1 MILLFG
7 MQLIPLMY
15 GVLYLAHSF
24 RMRRTGQGIA
34 ALSLL
39 LVLLAALSVL
49 MWEFLTAP

>member
-1 MILLFG
+1 MILYFG
-7 MQLIPLMY
+7 MQFVPLAY
-15 GVLYLAHSF
+15 GILYLYHSF
-24 RMRRTGQGIA
+24 QKRRTGQGIA